1 MREPQRLSQ
10 RPVSGMEQRGLA
22 GTGDRA
28 GREAAW
34 SPRPGPSGVRSGD
47 GPVDREALQC
57 CWSVSFPFSEIRPNA
72 QRQVWHQE
80 N

>member
-10 RPVSGMEQRGLA
+10 RPVCGMEQRGLA

-34 SPRPGPSGVRSGD
+34 SLHPRPSGARSGD
-47 GPVDREALQC
+47 GPVDREALQ
-57 CWSVSFPFSEIRPNA
+57 
-72 QRQVWHQE
+72 
-80 N
+80 